1 MSCLTSSVRFIL
13 GVDVGVP
20 LVGAAALHTV
30 PPPVAGELGLVQDVL
45 LQGRDLSNAG
55 TLLNLL
61 HLLPLVNTP
70 PLGLLHL
77 KMNIYDTYA

>member
-1 MSCLTSSVRFIL
+1 MSCLTSSVRFVL
-13 GVDVGVP
+13 GVDVRVP
-20 LVGAAALHTV
+20 LV
-30 PPPVAGELGLVQDVL
+30 VAGELGLVQDIL
-45 LQGRDLSNAG
+45 LQRRDLGHAG